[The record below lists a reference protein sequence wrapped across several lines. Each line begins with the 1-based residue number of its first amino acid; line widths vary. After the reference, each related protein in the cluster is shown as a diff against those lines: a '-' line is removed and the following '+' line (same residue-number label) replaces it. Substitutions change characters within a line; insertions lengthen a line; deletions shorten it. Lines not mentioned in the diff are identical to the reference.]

1 MILTERELELNRIS
15 HEKLM
20 SWASKVK
27 AGDMLHPTQA
37 WNLSG
42 RSRRLP
48 SKVRVISVARGNSH
62 SGLAFEITFVDG
74 FTTFLD
80 ASWFGGVVA

>member
-1 MILTERELELNRIS
+1 MILTERELELNRIA

-20 SWASKVK
+20 DWAEKVRPN
-27 AGDMLHPTQA
+27 DLLHPTKA
-37 WNLSG
+37 WNQSG

-48 SKVRVISVARGNSH
+48 AKTRVISISRGQSQ
-62 SGLAFEITFVDG
+62 SGLAFEVAFTDG